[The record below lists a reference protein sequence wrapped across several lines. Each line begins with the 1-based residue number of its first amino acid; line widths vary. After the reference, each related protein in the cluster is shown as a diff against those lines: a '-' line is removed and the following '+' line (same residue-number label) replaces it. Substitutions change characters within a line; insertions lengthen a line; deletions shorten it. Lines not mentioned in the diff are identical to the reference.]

1 MTEEIDTFIDPDSD
15 LDDDS
20 SDDIPMG
27 ERIPFRREDLVNA
40 HLLRSTTLKEE
51 LIEEVENSLLY
62 ESAQRALKVLIKN
75 YFNSTWF
82 LANLEKGGKDSGGNT
97 DEMLS
102 ARLRFEIDL
111 ISASASM
118 MKSDV
123 NSPELLS
130 IVNAIRSQYKIA
142 ILSRAKGP
150 NRERLVNKM
159 TSIET
164 ILTKKDGD
172 RELNKKKERKGML
185 G

>member
-1 MTEEIDTFIDPDSD
+1 MTTEIDNFIDPDSD

-40 HLLRSTTLKEE
+40 HLLRSTTFKEE

-82 LANLEKGGKDSGGNT
+82 LANLEKGGKDSGGNS

-164 ILTKKDGD
+164 ILTKKDGE
-172 RELNKKKERKGML
+172 RELNKKKERNRLL